1 MTEPLEINMKI
12 VLNEE
17 AFEGI
22 SDQTRD
28 VFMMLMNSELEKM
41 AHRLSMRASCWMFNL
56 KHPNF
61 GKENEVD

>member
-1 MTEPLEINMKI
+1 MTEPLEITMKI

-28 VFMMLMNSELEKM
+28 VFMMLMNSELEKIS
-41 AHRLSMRASCWMFNL
+41 HRLSMRASIWMFQL

-61 GKENEVD
+61 GDRDEVD